1 LIIHPLYDATNVTIP
16 CAGFLEGGG
25 MIDLEKAARFP
36 TADSEW
42 KRKVLIGGLLNIVP
56 IINFL
61 AIGYAYMVFRKA
73 FERGPMDLP
82 EWEDWGKLFLRGVV
96 LFVIALIYNIVSLI
110 LFLIHPVIGLL
121 AAIAVALLFPAAM
134 AQYAVRENFADAFQ
148 LKVIWDRIQQNKS
161 DYFLAWLIMIGV
173 FIVLMIIGMIPVLG
187 WIISS
192 IIGFYVYLSFAFIF
206 GDICSRSG
214 ILRQPSSEHPDAENK
229 E

>member
-1 LIIHPLYDATNVTIP
+1 
-16 CAGFLEGGG
+16 

-36 TADSEW
+36 TTNSEW

-61 AIGYAYMVFRKA
+61 SIGYAYMVFRRA
-73 FERGPMDLP
+73 VERGPMDLP
-82 EWEDWGKLFLRGVV
+82 EWEDWGKLFLRGLI
-96 LFVIALIYNIVSLI
+96 LFVIALIYNIVSLV
-110 LFLIHPVIGLL
+110 LVLVHPVIGLL

-134 AQYAVRENFADAFQ
+134 AQYAVKENFADAFQ
-148 LKVIWDRIQQNKS
+148 LKLIWETIQQNKN

-187 WIISS
+187 WFISS

-206 GDICSRSG
+206 GGICSRSA
-214 ILRQPSSEHPDAENK
+214 ILSPPSAEHPASGNK
-229 E
+229 D

>member
-1 LIIHPLYDATNVTIP
+1 
-16 CAGFLEGGG
+16 

-36 TADSEW
+36 TADSDW
-42 KRKVLIGGLLNIVP
+42 KRKALIGGLLNIVP

-73 FERGPMDLP
+73 FERGSLDLP
-82 EWEDWGKLFLRGVV
+82 AWEDWGKLFLRGLI
-96 LFVIALIYNIVSLI
+96 LFVIAIIYNIVSLI

-121 AAIAVALLFPAAM
+121 AAIAMALLFPAAI

-148 LKVIWDRIQQNKS
+148 LKLIWDRIQQNKS

-192 IIGFYVYLSFAFIF
+192 IIAFYVYLSFAFIF
-206 GDICSRSG
+206 GDICSRSD
-214 ILRQPSSEHPDAENK
+214 IVRQPSSEHPDTENK